1 MAKVSVII
9 PVHNTE
15 AYIMQCLRSVIN
27 QTFRELEIIVIDD
40 GSTDRSLKICKD
52 IAAVDDRILIFEQK
66 KEGVS
71 SARNRGLEAA
81 AGEYVFFLDSDD
93 VIHPCLIDSYV
104 KQGEKSNVDLMFCTY
119 IKMDTSEIEK
129 RMRQISKNIAEIQWE
144 IGRKADAKEWFYSKY
159 EMELSCIGGKMI
171 RRSFIGQQRFDETL
185 FSGEDTVFMHSLIC
199 REMRMAYLDT
209 EWYYYRMHSD
219 SITHLN
225 NMDKNWQKYKVSR
238 LIRNQEFQTGCISLA
253 LRWEEQLVWG
263 ILSNY
268 FIAINKKDK
277 GDSQNLKKMMN
288 LEMDHCLYKRLSFKI
303 KILFY
308 VLYFGCSYFPPIR
321 WMWRMKQILFKDF
334 WLT

>member
-1 MAKVSVII
+1 MTKVSVVI
-9 PVHNTE
+9 PMYNTE
-15 AYIMQCLRSVIN
+15 AYIMQCLQSVIN
-27 QTFRELEIIVIDD
+27 QTFRELEIIVVDD
-40 GSTDRSLKICKD
+40 GSTDRSLEICKEAG
-52 IAAVDDRILIFEQK
+52 AADDRILIFEQK
-66 KEGVS
+66 KKGVS
-71 SARNRGLEAA
+71 SARNQGLEAA
-81 AGEYVFFLDSDD
+81 AGDYVFFLDSDD
-93 VIHPCLIDSYV
+93 VIHPCLIESYV

-119 IKMDTSEIEK
+119 IKMDTPEIEK

-199 REMRMAYLDT
+199 RGMRMAYLDT

-238 LIRNQEFQTGCISLA
+238 LIRNQEFQTVCISLA
-253 LRWEEQLVWG
+253 LRWEEQLVWS

-268 FIAINKKDK
+268 LIAINKKDK
-277 GDSQNLKKMMN
+277 GNSQNLKKMMN
-288 LEMDHCLYKRLSFKI
+288 LEMDHYLYERLSFKI

-321 WMWRMKQILFKDF
+321 WMWRMKQILFKEF

>member
-66 KEGVS
+66 KKGVS
-71 SARNRGLEAA
+71 SARNQGLEAA
-81 AGEYVFFLDSDD
+81 AGDYVFFLDSDD
-93 VIHPCLIDSYV
+93 VIHPCLIESYV

-119 IKMDTSEIEK
+119 IKMDTPEIEK

-253 LRWEEQLVWG
+253 LRWEEQLVWS

-268 FIAINKKDK
+268 LIAINKKDK
-277 GDSQNLKKMMN
+277 GNSQNLKKMMN
-288 LEMDHCLYKRLSFKI
+288 LEMDHYLYERLSFKI

-321 WMWRMKQILFKDF
+321 WMWRMKQILFKEF

>member
-129 RMRQISKNIAEIQWE
+129 RMRQISKRSEE
-144 IGRKADAKEWFYSKY
+144 HTS
-159 EMELSCIGGKMI
+159 ELQS
-171 RRSFIGQQRFDETL
+171 QR
-185 FSGEDTVFMHSLIC
+185 
-199 REMRMAYLDT
+199 
-209 EWYYYRMHSD
+209 
-219 SITHLN
+219 
-225 NMDKNWQKYKVSR
+225 
-238 LIRNQEFQTGCISLA
+238 
-253 LRWEEQLVWG
+253 
-263 ILSNY
+263 
-268 FIAINKKDK
+268 
-277 GDSQNLKKMMN
+277 
-288 LEMDHCLYKRLSFKI
+288 
-303 KILFY
+303 
-308 VLYFGCSYFPPIR
+308 
-321 WMWRMKQILFKDF
+321 
-334 WLT
+334 